1 MTNEIKLFD
10 RKQAAKW
17 LGIDTK
23 TLNKLVE
30 MEVIQSY
37 KIGSY
42 RVFTLEFLTDF
53 VNYLEDLTEDTH
65 QFDREGYVA

>member
-1 MTNEIKLFD
+1 MTNEIKLID

-37 KIGSY
+37 KVGSY
-42 RVFTLEFLTDF
+42 RVFILEFLTDF
-53 VNYLEDLTEDTH
+53 VKYLEDVTEDTH
-65 QFDREGYVA
+65 KHQRKSFVG

>member
-1 MTNEIKLFD
+1 MTNEINLFD
-10 RKQAAKW
+10 RRQAAKW

-23 TLNKLVE
+23 TLNRLLE

-53 VNYLEDLTEDTH
+53 VKYLGDITEDTH
-65 QFDREGYVA
+65 KNRRDEFLG

>member
-1 MTNEIKLFD
+1 MTNEINLFD
-10 RKQAAKW
+10 RRQAAKW

-23 TLNKLVE
+23 TLNRLVE

-53 VNYLEDLTEDTH
+53 VKYLADITHDTH
-65 QFDREGYVA
+65 QHERTSFIG

>member
-1 MTNEIKLFD
+1 MTNENKLFD

-30 MEVIQSY
+30 MEAIQSY

-53 VNYLEDLTEDTH
+53 VNYLKDLAEDTH
-65 QFDREGYVA
+65 KYERSEFLG

>member
-1 MTNEIKLFD
+1 MTNDINLFD
-10 RKQAAKW
+10 RRQAAKW
-17 LGIDTK
+17 LGIDTN
-23 TLNKLVE
+23 TLNRLLE

-53 VNYLEDLTEDTH
+53 VEYLEDVTEDTH
-65 QFDREGYVA
+65 RHERRTFIG

>member
-1 MTNEIKLFD
+1 MTTETNLFD
-10 RKQAAKW
+10 RRQAAKW

-30 MEVIQSY
+30 MEVLQSY

-53 VNYLEDLTEDTH
+53 VNYLKDLTEDTH
-65 QFDREGYVA
+65 KNRRDKFLG

>member
-1 MTNEIKLFD
+1 MTNEINLFD
-10 RKQAAKW
+10 RRLAAKW

-23 TLNKLVE
+23 TLNRLLE

-53 VNYLEDLTEDTH
+53 VKYLEDVTEDTH
-65 QFDREGYVA
+65 TNRRVEFLG

>member
-1 MTNEIKLFD
+1 MKNEIKLLD
-10 RKQAAKW
+10 RNQDAKW

-37 KIGSY
+37 KVGRF
-42 RVFTLEFLTDF
+42 RVFALEFLMDF
-53 VNYLEDLTEDTH
+53 VEYLKDVTEDTH
-65 QFDREGYVA
+65 KHGREGFIG

>member
-1 MTNEIKLFD
+1 MITESNLFD
-10 RKQAAKW
+10 RRQAAKW

-42 RVFTLEFLTDF
+42 RVFTIEFLTEF
-53 VNYLEDLTEDTH
+53 VNYLKDLTEDTH
-65 QFDREGYVA
+65 QFDREGYIA

>member
-1 MTNEIKLFD
+1 MTNDINLFD
-10 RKQAAKW
+10 RRQAAKW

-23 TLNKLVE
+23 TINKLVE

-42 RVFTLEFLTDF
+42 RVFTLQFLQDF
-53 VNYLEDLTEDTH
+53 VEYLEDVTEDTH
-65 QFDREGYVA
+65 RHERQTFIG

>member
-1 MTNEIKLFD
+1 MTNKIKLFD

-17 LGIDTK
+17 LGIDIK

-42 RVFTLEFLTDF
+42 RVFTMEFLTEF
-53 VNYLEDLTEDTH
+53 VNYLKELTEDTH
-65 QFDREGYVA
+65 PFDREGYIA

>member
-1 MTNEIKLFD
+1 MTTETNLFD
-10 RKQAAKW
+10 RRQAAKW

-37 KIGSY
+37 KIGSC
-42 RVFTLEFLTDF
+42 RVFTLEFLNDF
-53 VNYLEDLTEDTH
+53 VNYLKDLTEDTH
-65 QFDREGYVA
+65 KYERSEFLG